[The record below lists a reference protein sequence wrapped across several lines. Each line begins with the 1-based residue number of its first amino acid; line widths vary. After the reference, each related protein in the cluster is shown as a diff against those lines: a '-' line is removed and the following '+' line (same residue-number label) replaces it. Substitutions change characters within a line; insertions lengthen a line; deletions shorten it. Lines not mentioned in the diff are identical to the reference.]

1 MVGKKR
7 GGRSEWEERGLPL
20 SRGKPPLV
28 GVRRGRVHSSLDA
41 PFLRRPGCV
50 AGEGGPRLR
59 WREGRNCVF
68 HNCIFAPS
76 CARWKERENAA
87 EAPTRELRRA
97 RFPLPPPLRAPR
109 IIFPHENCDK
119 ETGICCR
126 LQSCWGFSA
135 FQGGFF
141 GCFCAFPCFSFSSS
155 PFLPFGRGCIVSAF
169 SPLPSP
175 LPAARFVSATQVWLL
190 SEKREMADAEKKG
203 ENGGSR
209 KLGKNR
215 RRRRRRCVCA
225 TRRRPRG
232 RKRKKRKSAS
242 EERNRDRAIKSE
254 GGKRKRRKRDFLD
267 KAEEEIV
274 SLLFSSFFLQF
285 LQACIV

>member
-1 MVGKKR
+1 MYIPHLTLPSSAARAVWLGREARGSVGGKGEIAFSTIAFSLPLVP
-7 GGRSEWEERGLPL
+7 GGRRGKMRPRRPRENYVERGFLFHHPFAHQGL
-20 SRGKPPLV
+20 F
-28 GVRRGRVHSSLDA
+28 SLMKIA
-41 PFLRRPGCV
+41 TRRPVSAAGYKV
-50 AGEGGPRLR
+50 A
-59 WREGRNCVF
+59 
-68 HNCIFAPS
+68 
-76 CARWKERENAA
+76 
-87 EAPTRELRRA
+87 
-97 RFPLPPPLRAPR
+97 
-109 IIFPHENCDK
+109 
-119 ETGICCR
+119 
-126 LQSCWGFSA
+126 GFSA

-254 GGKRKRRKRDFLD
+254 GGKRKRRKRDF
-267 KAEEEIV
+267 
-274 SLLFSSFFLQF
+274 FG
-285 LQACIV
+285 